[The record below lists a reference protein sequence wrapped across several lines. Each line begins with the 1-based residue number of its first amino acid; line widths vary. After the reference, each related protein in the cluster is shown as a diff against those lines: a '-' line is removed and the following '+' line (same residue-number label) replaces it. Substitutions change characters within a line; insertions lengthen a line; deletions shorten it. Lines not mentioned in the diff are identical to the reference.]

1 MEISYPQLFAHAHD
15 ERHLTARGV
24 HNASCENNVSTR
36 KRDKRRERER
46 GREKREKSMLKVLE
60 RGIDFCFKYQR
71 IFWRAYVKNQYQD

>member
-36 KRDKRRERER
+36 KRDRERER
-46 GREKREKSMLKVLE
+46 GREKKEKSMLKVLE

>member
-36 KRDKRRERER
+36 KRERERER
-46 GREKREKSMLKVLE
+46 KREKGE
-60 RGIDFCFKYQR
+60 I
-71 IFWRAYVKNQYQD
+71 YVKGFRKRH

>member
-36 KRDKRRERER
+36 KRDKKKR
-46 GREKREKSMLKVLE
+46 GREKREKSM
-60 RGIDFCFKYQR
+60 
-71 IFWRAYVKNQYQD
+71 

>member
-36 KRDKRRERER
+36 KRDRERER
-46 GREKREKSMLKVLE
+46 GREKKEKSMLKVVE

>member
-1 MEISYPQLFAHAHD
+1 MELSYPQLFAHAHD

>member
-36 KRDKRRERER
+36 KRERERER
-46 GREKREKSMLKVLE
+46 ERKRQKGE
-60 RGIDFCFKYQR
+60 I
-71 IFWRAYVKNQYQD
+71 YVKGL

>member
-36 KRDKRRERER
+36 KRNRERER
-46 GREKREKSMLKVLE
+46 EREKGE
-60 RGIDFCFKYQR
+60 I
-71 IFWRAYVKNQYQD
+71 YVKGFRKRH

>member
-1 MEISYPQLFAHAHD
+1 MEISYRQLFAHAHD

-24 HNASCENNVSTR
+24 HNASCIKNVSTR
-36 KRDKRRERER
+36 KRERERER
-46 GREKREKSMLKVLE
+46 REKTEKSMLKVLE

>member
-1 MEISYPQLFAHAHD
+1 MELSYPQLFAHAHD

-36 KRDKRRERER
+36 KRDRERER
-46 GREKREKSMLKVLE
+46 GREKKEKSMLKVLE

>member
-36 KRDKRRERER
+36 KRDRERER

>member
-36 KRDKRRERER
+36 KRDRERERER

>member
-36 KRDKRRERER
+36 KRDRERERER
-46 GREKREKSMLKVLE
+46 GREKREKSM
-60 RGIDFCFKYQR
+60 
-71 IFWRAYVKNQYQD
+71 

>member
-36 KRDKRRERER
+36 KRDRER
-46 GREKREKSMLKVLE
+46 GREKREKSM
-60 RGIDFCFKYQR
+60 
-71 IFWRAYVKNQYQD
+71 

>member
-24 HNASCENNVSTR
+24 HNTSCENNVSTR
-36 KRDKRRERER
+36 RERERERER
-46 GREKREKSMLKVLE
+46 GTEKKEKSMLKVLE

>member
-36 KRDKRRERER
+36 KRNRERER
-46 GREKREKSMLKVLE
+46 EREEE
-60 RGIDFCFKYQR
+60 RKGEI
-71 IFWRAYVKNQYQD
+71 YVKGFRKRH